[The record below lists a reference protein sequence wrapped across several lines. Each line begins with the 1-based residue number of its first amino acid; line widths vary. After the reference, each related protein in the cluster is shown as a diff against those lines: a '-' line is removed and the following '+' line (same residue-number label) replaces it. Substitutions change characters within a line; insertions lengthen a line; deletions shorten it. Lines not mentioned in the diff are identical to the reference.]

1 MIAGGYDKNIPYEPL
16 APYILDKV
24 SHLILIGKSATK
36 IRNAVI
42 KEAKKENINIDEI
55 LDIVEFNTL
64 EECVNYANKI
74 AKEDDI
80 VVMSPAS
87 ASFDMYKNF
96 EERGNHFKRLVGKL

>member
-1 MIAGGYDKNIPYEPL
+1 MGKTFEH
-16 APYILDKV
+16 LDMWVDLFFV
-24 SHLILIGKSATK
+24 SIWML
-36 IRNAVI
+36 VD
-42 KEAKKENINIDEI
+42 EKENINIDEI